1 VLTWEKKS
9 WAIAHILLTGGKIPN
24 TMISINER
32 EIIMLSRHASVP
44 PYHPSSRPK
53 SELAN
58 ARSRQVLRL
67 SGRHIPFFNG
77 TITRNRSTCNTTRQG
92 LVTEYT
98 ETISNVYKNSGDD
111 FWEIPYIKHCEVKDF
126 TAKFAVDY
134 LNLGIP
140 ANDSELISTEPIPN
154 IDDLE
159 LVEALAR
166 LYQMKQTSSVRA
178 AEFCLRA
185 EIASRGD
192 RS

>member
-1 VLTWEKKS
+1 
-9 WAIAHILLTGGKIPN
+9 
-24 TMISINER
+24 M
-32 EIIMLSRHASVP
+32 SRHWSALLYRSLSP
-44 PYHPSSRPK
+44 PEP
-53 SELAN
+53 ELAS
-58 ARSRQVLRL
+58 ARPRQVPKL
-67 SGRHIPFFNG
+67 SGRHISFCDR

-92 LVTEYT
+92 LATEYI
-98 ETISNVYKNSGDD
+98 ETILNGYKNSGDD
-111 FWEIPYIKHCEVKDF
+111 FWEIPYIKHREVKDF

-140 ANDSELISTEPIPN
+140 ANDSRLISKGPLPN
-154 IDDLE
+154 LDDLE

-166 LYQMKQTSSVRA
+166 LSQMKQTSSVRA